1 MFRRVSEE
9 RAMDNLTVNALIT
22 LALIGIDSLLAAARS
37 AFVNA
42 RRARLEQLADT
53 GQSGAALALRV
64 ARDSAPL
71 IITIRFAQTICR
83 FFAAGVI
90 TFVFAPPLAAWLA
103 RSPVIAEQATVIAV
117 AVIAGGAAILVV
129 VWAEMLPEALVLR
142 DAEKWAIRFAPL
154 VATVKWAFGP
164 LARLSAWVSGLIAVP
179 LGGLPPQVVTEEEI
193 KTMVDA
199 GEEGGVIEEEEKEMI
214 YSIFQFSDTLA
225 REVMV
230 PRIDMLAL
238 EVETPINEAVD
249 AVLSAGHSRIP
260 VFDDTIDNIVGLLYA
275 KDLLRVWKEG
285 GAARQLRGL
294 LRPAHFVPEAKTL
307 DKLLAELLQ
316 QRIHMAIVV
325 DEYGGTAGLVTLE
338 NIVEQIVGEMRDV
351 YDAAEELPYHKVD
364 ENSYIF
370 DGGIDIDDVNDLME
384 SRLPNEEA
392 DTLGGYI
399 YGQLGRVPIP
409 GDQVAA
415 DGLEMEVQSVAGR
428 RIRKVRVHRVPSTLA
443 NADEAGGDEDD

>member
-1 MFRRVSEE
+1 
-9 RAMDNLTVNALIT
+9 MDNLTANALIT
-22 LALIGIDSLLAAARS
+22 LALIGIDSVLAAARS

-42 RRARLEQLADT
+42 RRPRLEQMAES
-53 GQSGAALALRV
+53 GQGGAAFALRI

-90 TFVFAPPLAAWLA
+90 TFVFAPPLALLFGRTPVLA
-103 RSPVIAEQATVIAV
+103 AQATVIAV

-129 VWAEMLPEALVLR
+129 VWAEMLPETLVLR
-142 DAEKWAIRFAPL
+142 DAETWAIRFAPL
-154 VATVKWAFGP
+154 VAAVKWAFGP
-164 LARLSAWVSGLIAVP
+164 LARLSVWASSLIAVP
-179 LGGLPPQVVTEEEI
+179 LGGRPPQIVTEEEI

-238 EVETPINEAVD
+238 EVGTPINEAVD

-285 GAARQLRGL
+285 GTARRLREL

-338 NIVEQIVGEMRDV
+338 NIVEEIVGEIRDE
-351 YDAAEELPYHKVD
+351 YDAAEELPYQKVD
-364 ENSYIF
+364 ENSYVF

-384 SRLPNEEA
+384 TRLPNDDA

-399 YGQLGRVPIP
+399 YGQLGRVPAP
-409 GDQVAA
+409 GDKVLA

-428 RIRKVRVHRVPSTLA
+428 RIRKVRVHRAFSTTPSGGTD
-443 NADEAGGDEDD
+443 NMDGADDDR

>member
-1 MFRRVSEE
+1 
-9 RAMDNLTVNALIT
+9 MDNLTVNALIT
-22 LALIGIDSLLAAARS
+22 IALIGIDSLLAAARS

-42 RRARLEQLADT
+42 RRPRLEQMAES
-53 GQSGAALALRV
+53 GQGGAAFALRI

-83 FFAAGVI
+83 FFTAGVI
-90 TFVFAPPLAAWLA
+90 TFVFAPPLVQLFGRTPVLAA
-103 RSPVIAEQATVIAV
+103 QATVIAV

-142 DAEKWAIRFAPL
+142 DAEIWAIRFAPL
-154 VATVKWAFGP
+154 VAALKWIFGP
-164 LARLSAWVSGLIAVP
+164 LARLSVWASSLIAVP
-179 LGGLPPQVVTEEEI
+179 LGGRAPQIVTEEEI
-193 KTMVDA
+193 KTLVDA

-260 VFDDTIDNIVGLLYA
+260 VFEATIDNIVGLLYA

-285 GAARQLRGL
+285 ETTRSLRGL

-338 NIVEQIVGEMRDV
+338 NIVEEIVGEIRDE
-351 YDAAEELPYHKVD
+351 YDAAEELPYQKVD
-364 ENSYIF
+364 DDSYIF
-370 DGGIDIDDVNDLME
+370 DGGIDIDDVNDLLE
-384 SRLPNEEA
+384 TRLPNDDA

-399 YGQLGRVPIP
+399 YGQLGRVPAS
-409 GDQVAA
+409 GDKVLA

-428 RIRKVRVHRVPSTLA
+428 RIRKVRVHRVFPATPSGRT
-443 NADEAGGDEDD
+443 DETDGDEDD